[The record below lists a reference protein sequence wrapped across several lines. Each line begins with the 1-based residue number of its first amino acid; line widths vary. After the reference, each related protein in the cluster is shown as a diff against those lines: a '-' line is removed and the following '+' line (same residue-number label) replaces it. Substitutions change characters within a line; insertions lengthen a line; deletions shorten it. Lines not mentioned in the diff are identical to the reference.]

1 MMKSLRLLI
10 CLSGAAGLGENYLG
24 GIPRTK
30 LCSSETKPT
39 GSLEDDLS
47 RLRGDGDACI
57 YRINTV
63 KSENNRTEFIDFFK
77 KRNRF

>member
-1 MMKSLRLLI
+1 MIKSLRLLI
-10 CLSGAAGLGENYLG
+10 CLTGAAGFGENYLG

-30 LCSSETKPT
+30 LCSSQTEPT

-63 KSENNRTEFIDFFK
+63 TSENYRTEFIYFLQK
-77 KRNRF
+77 T